1 MIYPSFLKKGDT
13 IGVPAPSSGAY
24 DKPHCNKYK
33 NSKKKLEEMGYNV
46 KLSKNIFKSDMGR
59 SADAKYRAK
68 ELREMFED
76 NSIDFLMC
84 AAGGEFLIEILPY
97 IDFNKIL
104 SNPKFIQG
112 MSDPTGI
119 SFPITTKCD
128 IATFYGL
135 NFGDYGTE
143 DYTRDITDNLQ
154 IITGNIIKQNNYEM
168 YENSWVEKVTGLE
181 GYNFTDKVIWKNL
194 NEKNVNVT
202 GRIIGGCID
211 VITDISGTKYDGTS
225 NFIEKYKEDGIIWYF
240 DNAELSQEALI
251 LALWRLNELGYF
263 KYTKAILFGRNGTDK
278 TLLGYKMENTLKDSV
293 LAQLNVP
300 IIYDIDISHKGPCF
314 TVINGAI
321 ATVESSEG
329 KGSIS
334 FELK

>member
-119 SFPITTKCD
+119 LFPITTKCD